1 MNSRLMVSLL
11 SSFNHNIVFG
21 ALVGL
26 ETIFLVAR
34 APKQRLLPMWCVL
47 LPLLCAGAWI
57 DHRMIA
63 MLHSS
68 RYEYLFPFLATV
80 VAAAGASLVI
90 GIKHRTDGKEP
101 NLETDFLVYASIAA
115 LLMALPWWT
124 PVAGG
129 ARPWLSSA
137 LDLWVGYGT
146 ALVSFAS
153 LGPRLFNRGSPS
165 GLLRYA
171 LFLTAVVIIAIAFS
185 GMHGLQP
192 IVYQK

>member
-1 MNSRLMVSLL
+1 MNSGLMVSLL

-34 APKQRLLPMWCVL
+34 APKQRLFPMWCVL
-47 LPLLCAGAWI
+47 LPLLCAGALI
-57 DHRMIA
+57 DHRMVT

-68 RYEYLFPFLATV
+68 RYECLFPFFATV
-80 VAAAGASLVI
+80 VAAAGASLAM
-90 GIKHRTDGKEP
+90 GIKNRTDGEEP
-101 NLETDFLVYASIAA
+101 NLETDFLMYASIAA
-115 LLMALPWWT
+115 LLMVLPWWT

-137 LDLWVGYGT
+137 LDLWLGYGT

-165 GLLRYA
+165 GLLGYA
-171 LFLTAVVIIAIAFS
+171 LFLAAVVIIAIAFS

-192 IVYQK
+192 IVYPK